1 MSATNATAKPKQ
13 TASRNMLDRLATL
26 GELGIFFGQTSW
38 RLVTPRWH
46 ISNTVKQIE
55 FIGARSLSVIVVA
68 GVFVGMVVAL
78 QFHATL
84 VRFGSVSLM
93 GSAVGIS
100 LVRELGPVLTALI
113 LIGRAG
119 SAVSAEIGIMRND
132 NQIDALESMAID
144 PYRYLLAPRM
154 IAFAISGPLLTAIF
168 ITVGIL
174 GGWLISV
181 TIFDLN
187 QGAYFYSMANAVTV
201 ADLMMGLIKSF
212 VFSLLI
218 VWLCMATAFLMQEGE
233 QPLFGAEGV
242 SKATTHAVVM
252 SSIVVLFA
260 DYIISALLI

>member
-1 MSATNATAKPKQ
+1 MATTQSLPESIV
-13 TASRNMLDRLATL
+13 TASNGVKNGLTRLGLL
-26 GELGIFFGQTSW
+26 GYFFVHTCW
-38 RLVTPRWH
+38 RLLTPPWP
-46 ISNTVKQIE
+46 ISNTVRQIE
-55 FIGARSLSVIVVA
+55 FIGFRSLSVICVA

-78 QFHATL
+78 QFHSTL

-119 SAVSAEIGIMRND
+119 SAVCAEIGIMRND

-144 PYRYLLAPRM
+144 PYRYLLAPRLL
-154 IAFAISGPLLTAIF
+154 AFAISGPLLTAIF

-174 GGWLISV
+174 GGWIISV
-181 TIFDLN
+181 FVFDLN
-187 QGAYFYSMANAVTV
+187 PSAYFHSMANAVTV
-201 ADLMMGLIKSF
+201 ADLVMGLIKAV

-218 VWLCMATAFLMQEGE
+218 VWLCTANSFLMQDGD

-242 SKATTHAVVM
+242 SKATTQAVVM